1 MAPELA
7 PSAIRT
13 VALIG
18 HGGAGKTSLAEALL
32 FTAGGLPR
40 LGSVDAGTATTDY
53 DAEEIRRKIS
63 INVSPVTCNWR
74 QHRLYVLDTPGYLD
88 FVGEVVASLRVSD
101 GAVVVY
107 AAPQGV
113 EVGSEQAWALADRPY
128 ADGAPLPRLAFVNKM
143 DRENASF
150 RRTLEQLR
158 GLYGQRVVPVAMP
171 MGAAEEYRG
180 YVDLLAMKAYPV
192 GGSFGDGP
200 AEEVPAPW
208 AAEAATWREQMV
220 EAVAA
225 TDDELTAKFLEDQPL
240 SEEELRVA
248 LRRAVLAGSLV
259 PVACGSA
266 LKGSGVR
273 FLMDLVVDLLPSPL
287 DVPPARGEDGRN
299 GQAVERPPQPDAP
312 LAALV
317 FKTMA
322 DPYVGRL
329 TLFRVYSGVVR
340 SDSVVYNATRRR
352 EERVGQLFVPRG
364 KEQMPVP
371 ALGPGELGAVAKL
384 QETGTGDTLT
394 AREAPVRLVP
404 ASFPEPTLT
413 MAVVP
418 KGRSDEEKISAS
430 LARLAEEDPTV
441 RVDKNSETKQVLLSG
456 MGELHLEVITSRL
469 HHKFGVD
476 VELVEPKVPYRETI
490 RASQRAEGK
499 YKKQTGGRGQYG
511 HVFLELAPLQAG
523 AGVEF
528 AEKIFG
534 GAVPKQYI
542 PAVEKGVR
550 ETCAEGV
557 LAGYPVVDVLVT
569 LYDGSFH
576 PVDSS
581 ELAFKIA
588 ASMAFKKA
596 FLEANP
602 VLLEP
607 VLAVE
612 VTVPE
617 AYMGDV
623 IAELNKK
630 RGRILGM
637 EAQGDWRVV
646 RAHAP
651 MAEMFRFAIDLRAL
665 TGGRGRFA
673 TRFDHYEEVPAHI
686 AEPIIQAARAQR
698 EAAS

>member
-1 MAPELA
+1 MASAPA
-7 PSAIRT
+7 PSAIRN

-18 HGGAGKTSLAEALL
+18 HGGSGKTSLAEALL
-32 FTAGGLPR
+32 FASGAVQR
-40 LGSVDAGTATTDY
+40 LGSVDQGTATTDY
-53 DAEEIRRKIS
+53 DPEEVRRKVS
-63 INVSPVTCNWR
+63 INAALAVFDWR
-74 QHRLYVLDTPGYLD
+74 SHRLNLLDTPGYFD
-88 FVGEVVASLRVSD
+88 FVGEVVGSLRVSD

-113 EVGSEQAWALADRPY
+113 EVGSEQVWELADRPY
-128 ADGAPLPRLAFVNKM
+128 PGGAAIARIGFVNKM

-150 RRTLEQLR
+150 RRTFEQLR
-158 GLYGQRVVPVAMP
+158 GLYGNRVVAVAIP
-171 MGAAEEYRG
+171 MGEAEG
-180 YVDLLAMKAYPV
+180 YQGFVDLLEMKAYPV
-192 GGSFGDGP
+192 RSPFGDGP
-200 AEEVPAPW
+200 PQEVPAPW
-208 AAEAATWREQMV
+208 ADEAATWREQLV

-225 TDDELTAKFLEDQPL
+225 TDDELTAKFLEEQPITP
-240 SEEELRVA
+240 EELKAA
-248 LRRAVLAGSLV
+248 LRRAVVGGTLV

-266 LKGSGVR
+266 LKGSGVQ
-273 FLMDLVVDLLPSPL
+273 FLLDLIVDTLPSPV
-287 DVPPARGEDGRN
+287 DVPPARGEDVRN
-299 GQAVERPPQPDAP
+299 GQAAERRPQAEGP

-329 TLFRVYSGVVR
+329 SLFRVYSGVVR
-340 SDSVVYNATRRR
+340 SDSVVFNAARRR
-352 EERVGQLFVPRG
+352 EERIGQLFIPRG
-364 KEQMPVP
+364 KEQIPVE
-371 ALGPGELGAVAKL
+371 ALGPGEMGAVAKL

-394 AREAPVRLVP
+394 AKEAPVRLPGAEFP
-404 ASFPEPTLT
+404 APVLT
-413 MAVVP
+413 MAVLP
-418 KGRSDEEKISAS
+418 KGRGDEEKISS
-430 LARLAEEDPTV
+430 GLARIAEEDPTV
-441 RVDKNSETKQVLLSG
+441 RVEKNAETKQILLSG
-456 MGELHLEVITSRL
+456 MGELHLEIVTSRL
-469 HHKFGVD
+469 HHKFGVE

-490 RASQRAEGK
+490 RSTQRAEGK

-511 HVFLELAPLQAG
+511 HVFLELAPLAPG
-523 AGVEF
+523 TGFEF
-528 AEKIFG
+528 SEKIFG

-557 LAGYPVVDVLVT
+557 LAGYPVVDVQVT
-569 LYDGSFH
+569 LYDGSYH

-588 ASMAFKKA
+588 SSMAFKKA
-596 FLEANP
+596 FMEANP

-607 VLAVE
+607 ILLVE
-612 VTVPE
+612 VSVPE

-637 EAQGDWRVV
+637 EAKDGLRVV

-651 MAEMFRFAIDLRAL
+651 MAEMFRFAVDLRSI
-665 TGGRGRFA
+665 TGGRGKFT
-673 TRFDHYEEVPAHI
+673 TRFDHYEEVPPHI
-686 AEPIIQAARAQR
+686 AEPIIAAARAQR